1 MATCCDEA
9 REDYRVKKYKCARP
23 ENADDVP
30 ESTPGKYFFTG
41 RRTGE
46 KERKGEE
53 RQQNG
58 LLVHLERKEEKRYR
72 GRQQRV
78 REQRQS
84 WGRCL

>member
-9 REDYRVKKYKCARP
+9 CEDYRLEKHGWAQP
-23 ENADDVP
+23 EGTDDVP

-46 KERKGEE
+46 KERKWKE

-58 LLVHLERKEEKRYR
+58 LLVNLERKEEK
-72 GRQQRV
+72 
-78 REQRQS
+78 
-84 WGRCL
+84 